1 MEKKT
6 KKDILFDY
14 NFKKPKITKQTIEY
28 IKTHPRFFRNCDV
41 RTRMGL
47 IYTDEEYEKRRER
60 VLNTP
65 LPGTKKKTRILKRKG
80 R

>member
-14 NFKKPKITKQTIEY
+14 NFKKPKITEKTKES
-28 IKTHPRFFRNCDV
+28 IKTNPRFFQHCDV

-47 IYTDEEYEKRRER
+47 IYTDEEY
-60 VLNTP
+60 
-65 LPGTKKKTRILKRKG
+65 
-80 R
+80 

>member
-14 NFKKPKITKQTIEY
+14 NFKKPKITEKTKES
-28 IKTHPRFFRNCDV
+28 IKTNPRFFRNCDV

-65 LPGTKKKTRILKRKG
+65 LPGTKKKTRILRKG